1 VIKVWFLMALMA
13 YPNINAIHYKG
24 YVGFNEKE
32 ECEATRPIIENM
44 ISQTEIDR
52 GTPAFFIE
60 TFCMEMYA
68 FPSQWD
74 APRKAPLNPAF
85 GA

>member
-1 VIKVWFLMALMA
+1 MALMA

-24 YVGFNEKE
+24 FGGFDTKH
-32 ECEATRPIIENM
+32 ECEDRRVDIENILAQLEM
-44 ISQTEIDR
+44 DR
-52 GTPAFFIE
+52 STLSFFIE
-60 TFCMEMYA
+60 SYCLEMYA

-74 APRKAPLNPAF
+74 APRRNAPKNPMGPAF